1 MQETQVQTLSGEDT
15 LEEEME
21 THSRILAWEIPW
33 TEAPRGLQSMGSQR
47 VRHDLA
53 TERQQ
58 SLGSRWTRVRW
69 QSQNKPASAEQN
81 WKCDTALSLE
91 MGGSIKPQVTKDST
105 QRALLRINSLILCLK
120 GPDKAHLAPRTN
132 YAKYLS
138 VDIWKDSLC
147 SVCKLR
153 GWEMGLLI
161 REDFVLI
168 QALLLPR
175 RMHAC

>member
-21 THSRILAWEIPW
+21 THSRILAWDIPW

-58 SLGSRWTRVRW
+58 RLGSRWTRVRW

-81 WKCDTALSLE
+81 
-91 MGGSIKPQVTKDST
+91 
-105 QRALLRINSLILCLK
+105 
-120 GPDKAHLAPRTN
+120 
-132 YAKYLS
+132 
-138 VDIWKDSLC
+138 
-147 SVCKLR
+147 
-153 GWEMGLLI
+153 
-161 REDFVLI
+161 
-168 QALLLPR
+168 
-175 RMHAC
+175 